1 MPSDALIEAMVQN
14 KQIRKIEYTYEFISN
29 LTYLFQLLSDKKVK
43 MDTHIPED
51 LTVLRA
57 VAGEDS
63 VVLYAVSKE
72 FGALPPGSAVPYF
85 NIEFKDLKSVILT
98 K

>member
-1 MPSDALIEAMVQN
+1 MGDALVEALVQN
-14 KQIRKIEYTYEFISN
+14 KQLRKIEYSYEFLSN
-29 LTYLFQLLSDKKVK
+29 MLFLFQGIADRKVRLE
-43 MDTHIPED
+43 THIPED

-72 FGALPPGSAVPYF
+72 FGALPPGSVIPHF
-85 NIEFKDLKSVILT
+85 DLEFKEIKSVILT

>member
-1 MPSDALIEAMVQN
+1 MHSL
-14 KQIRKIEYTYEFISN
+14 KRWLKINNSERLSIATSFFSN
-29 LTYLFQLLSDKKVK
+29 MLFLFQGLADRKVRLE
-43 MDTHIPED
+43 THIPED

-72 FGALPPGSAVPYF
+72 FGALPPGAVIPHF
-85 NIEFKDLKSVILT
+85 DLEFKEIKKSALLLT